1 MELSDRFVQ
10 IFYIFCHG
18 GRSNRLPCFLDD
30 ECLAS
35 FLDAHLLQEHV
46 HDNEYHNREQYGV
59 IFNLVDFKDD
69 ELLIEEVHVQVGV
82 QGHLQFATPV
92 ELLQDGSEVAD
103 VELNLLLCHD
113 LRNALQSKLVV
124 GIEGQFPDFQSA
136 FLLLD
141 VVYLLVYLDK
151 HGVVVEFLLVVLDN
165 LQGTFLFS
173 FAGSFILGK
182 GIERTAL
189 AEQLESPGFCRK
201 HECSAFRLL
210 VHFGFSDLGINVFHA
225 VGELVVVFFHLG
237 SNQQLLSQPLTF
249 LLRKLGKGMEV
260 GFVVFHDGL
269 VDEHVLNL
277 TWEAVALKNEE
288 DE

>member
-1 MELSDRFVQ
+1 MELSDCFVQ
-10 IFYIFCHG
+10 IFDVFCHG
-18 GRSNRLPCFLDD
+18 GRSNRLPRFLND

-46 HDNEYHNREQYGV
+46 HDNQDNYREKHGV
-59 IFNLVDFKDD
+59 ILNLVNLEDN
-69 ELLIEEVHVQVGV
+69 ELLIEEVHVQIGV
-82 QGHLQFATPV
+82 QGHFQFAAPV
-92 ELLQDGSEVAD
+92 ELLQDSCEVAD

-113 LRNALQSKLVV
+113 LRNALQGKLVV
-124 GIEGQFPDFQSA
+124 GVEGQFPDFQSA
-136 FLLLD
+136 FLFLD

-165 LQGTFLFS
+165 LQGTFLFA

-201 HECSAFRLL
+201 HECPAFCLL
-210 VHFGFSDLGINVFHA
+210 VHFGFSDLGINIFHA

-237 SNQQLLSQPLTF
+237 SY
-249 LLRKLGKGMEV
+249 E
-260 GFVVFHDGL
+260 
-269 VDEHVLNL
+269 
-277 TWEAVALKNEE
+277 
-288 DE
+288 

>member
-1 MELSDRFVQ
+1 M
-10 IFYIFCHG
+10 
-18 GRSNRLPCFLDD
+18 
-30 ECLAS
+30 
-35 FLDAHLLQEHV
+35 
-46 HDNEYHNREQYGV
+46 
-59 IFNLVDFKDD
+59 
-69 ELLIEEVHVQVGV
+69 
-82 QGHLQFATPV
+82 
-92 ELLQDGSEVAD
+92 
-103 VELNLLLCHD
+103 
-113 LRNALQSKLVV
+113 
-124 GIEGQFPDFQSA
+124 
-136 FLLLD
+136 
-141 VVYLLVYLDK
+141 VYLLVYLDK

-165 LQGTFLFS
+165 LQGTFLFA

-237 SNQQLLSQPLTF
+237 GNQQLLSQPFTF
-249 LLRKLGKGMEV
+249 LFGELGKGLEV

-277 TWEAVALKNEE
+277 TWKVVAFEYQEYQRLQEVLLFPEVQVILFLCYLERIHGDRLLLGIGYVSTFIVTADTFIGITRINHDHIRLLLQQLSDHAVHVEFI
-288 DE
+288 